1 VSDTFGGRKKETK
14 NNNNN
19 NNKKRCK
26 HNKSPNFVWGLNKKK
41 RSKHNMSP
49 KLRLGDIII
58 FCFVFF

>member
-1 VSDTFGGRKKETK
+1 MSDTFGGRKKERK